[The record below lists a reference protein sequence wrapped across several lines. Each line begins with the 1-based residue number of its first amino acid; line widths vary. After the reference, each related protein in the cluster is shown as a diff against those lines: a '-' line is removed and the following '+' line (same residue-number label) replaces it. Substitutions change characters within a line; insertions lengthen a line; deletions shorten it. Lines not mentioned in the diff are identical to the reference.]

1 MYRKSHLI
9 FRDDDS
15 DSDSDIEMSVIS
27 KGRHDIVI
35 KQEGKISGGFFKVTK
50 KMHPMYPFHEEKIK
64 CDEYGEIIKPE
75 DYKLADINPDED
87 NKENIL
93 IKKEEEEI
101 SMFSIL
107 LKSKSLIYFRPCPH
121 VHSNELVQFCKYL

>member
-1 MYRKSHLI
+1 
-9 FRDDDS
+9 
-15 DSDSDIEMSVIS
+15 MSVIS

-50 KMHPMYPFHEEKIK
+50 KQHPMYPFHEEKIK

-75 DYKLADINPDED
+75 DYKLVEVSPDAED
-87 NKENIL
+87 NKENIV

-101 SMFSIL
+101 SKIRTNMSSCIFFNCL
-107 LKSKSLIYFRPCPH
+107 YVL
-121 VHSNELVQFCKYL
+121 

>member
-1 MYRKSHLI
+1 
-9 FRDDDS
+9 
-15 DSDSDIEMSVIS
+15 MSVIS

-50 KMHPMYPFHEEKIK
+50 KMHPMYPFHEDKLK
-64 CDEYGEIIKPE
+64 CDDYGEIIKPE
-75 DYKLADINPDED
+75 DYKLADVNPDGEE

-101 SMFSIL
+101 SKYKFTYFLNIIFAYLSLFPETKIQ
-107 LKSKSLIYFRPCPH
+107 SLIVRPLDIIL
-121 VHSNELVQFCKYL
+121 NKYKYR